1 MTKIRIRDYKKE
13 NANRK
18 KRDYKSERKT
28 PRNYQREYEARKDRN
43 YREER
48 ISRNKYINDV
58 RREEFLGEVKEIE
71 DAWIKGC
78 KELEE
83 ENDLYHIIL
92 EEDLVELKDHLSY
105 LDENVFCSCDHK
117 KGSCHIHSIG
127 TIKTSKATIG
137 RHMKKVNKSGKAMY
151 RLKKI
156 NDPMHLLRTILYV
169 KTKNP
174 SKEHSHAQAKGGI
187 SKEEGLK
194 VLSYFREKYQSIH
207 EDTSNLER
215 REKNILRLK
224 HISFYMNK

>member
-18 KRDYKSERKT
+18 KRDYKK
-28 PRNYQREYEARKDRN
+28 
-43 YREER
+43 ER
-48 ISRNKYINDV
+48 ISRNSYINDE
-58 RREEFLGEVKEIE
+58 RREAFLEELKEIE

-78 KELEE
+78 DVLEE

-137 RHMKKVNKSGKAMY
+137 RHLKKVHKSGKAMY

-156 NDPMHLLRTILYV
+156 NGPMHLLRTILYI

-174 SKEHSHAQAKGGI
+174 SNEHSHAQAKGGI
-187 SKEEGLK
+187 SKEESLK
-194 VLSYFREKYQSIH
+194 ILSYFKEKYQSIY
-207 EDTSNLER
+207 EDTSNFEK
-215 REKNILRLK
+215 REKNVLRLK
-224 HISFYMNK
+224 HISEYLNK